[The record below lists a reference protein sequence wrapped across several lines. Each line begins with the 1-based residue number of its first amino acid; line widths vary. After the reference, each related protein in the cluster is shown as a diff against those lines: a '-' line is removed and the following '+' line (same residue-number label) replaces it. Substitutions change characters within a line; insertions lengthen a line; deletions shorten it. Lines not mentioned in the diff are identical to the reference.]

1 LAIGNEQSAIRNWQ
15 WAKTMIFGLASC
27 LFPIAYLSSLLPIY
41 KNGQSAKLNEY
52 DLDFQQKRDK

>member
-52 DLDFQQKRDK
+52 DLDFQ